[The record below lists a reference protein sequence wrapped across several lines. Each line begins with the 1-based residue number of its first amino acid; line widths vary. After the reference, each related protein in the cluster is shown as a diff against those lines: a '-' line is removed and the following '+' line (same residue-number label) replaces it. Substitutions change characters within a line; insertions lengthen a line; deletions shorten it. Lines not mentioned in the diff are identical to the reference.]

1 LRLPRGREAI
11 VDRRKLV
18 DYALSVTH
26 PRGRHKARVF
36 ASVLGLTAS
45 DADVL
50 AEALRGAAADQHA
63 APMHADAFGA
73 RYQIE
78 FEFRFRSRS
87 AIIVSAWLSPPDA
100 SAPRLLTVFVKP

>member
-1 LRLPRGREAI
+1 
-11 VDRRKLV
+11 
-18 DYALSVTH
+18 
-26 PRGRHKARVF
+26 
-36 ASVLGLTAS
+36 VLGLTAR

-50 AEALRGAAADQHA
+50 LEALRQAAAGRDA
-63 APMHADAFGA
+63 VATHADEFGL